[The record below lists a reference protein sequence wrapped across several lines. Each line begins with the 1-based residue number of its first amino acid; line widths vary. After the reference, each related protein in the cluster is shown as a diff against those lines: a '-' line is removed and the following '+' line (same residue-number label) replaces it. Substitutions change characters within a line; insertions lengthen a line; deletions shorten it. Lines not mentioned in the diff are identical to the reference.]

1 MSKHPNILFLM
12 SDEHRPDVLGF
23 TGNDVVR
30 TPILDGLAKDAVVFN
45 NAYTP
50 SPICIPSRQC
60 IAAGQLPRTCKAE
73 KYGDDL
79 PPFSMTFAKRL
90 SQFGYA
96 AVCAGKLHHDG
107 PDQMQGWTTRIGF
120 DMNVEPRYIPGRD
133 EASFKAFKHPSSY
146 RSRDEAGEVIRSG
159 VGHGRYTHDRDAHAL
174 AGVKPFIEHHYND
187 VYADKPCAN
196 QPLLLKVSFNRPHL
210 PYLTTEEKINYY
222 LNRVPIYVE
231 DNDFEHQALNRGS
244 AIVGKHGITE
254 RDIRKATAA
263 YYGMVEEIDEDY
275 GKVIADLQHLG
286 QNMDDWWI
294 IFTADHGS
302 MLGQHGTW
310 SKSKFYEHSAR
321 VPLMIRP
328 PKTLRE
334 QWGMQAGK
342 TRFVEQNVNTC
353 DLFTTICQ
361 MADVPL
367 PAKKDTVFGRGLDSR
382 SLFPLMQSN
391 GPIEDWDDESISQFR
406 GGELMIKRGSLKYQY
421 YQDMPSNAMT
431 EVLFDLEADPTERKN
446 LINEPQYAQ
455 QLESFRKRCVALS
468 FGPDANEGYENA
480 GYPWQV

>member
-12 SDEHRPDVLGF
+12 SDEHRPDVLGYA
-23 TGNDVVR
+23 GNDVVR
-30 TPILDGLAKDAVVFN
+30 TPVLDDLARDAVVFN

-50 SPICIPSRQC
+50 SPICIPARQC
-60 IAAGQLPRTCKAE
+60 IGAGQLPRTCKAE

-120 DMNVEPRYIPGRD
+120 DMNVEPKYIPGRD
-133 EASFKAFKHPSSY
+133 DQSFKAFRHPSSY
-146 RSRDEAGEVIRSG
+146 RSRDEAGEVVRSG

-244 AIVGKHGITE
+244 AVIGKDGITE
-254 RDIRKATAA
+254 RDVRKATAA

-275 GKVIADLQHLG
+275 GKVITDLEHVG
-286 QNMDDWWI
+286 QDMDDWWI
-294 IFTADHGS
+294 IFTSDHGS

-328 PKTLRE
+328 PKSIRQ
-334 QWGMQAGK
+334 QWGMTPGK

-367 PAKKDTVFGRGLDSR
+367 PKQEDTVFGRGLDSR
-382 SLFPLMQSN
+382 SLYPLMQSD
-391 GPIEDWDDESISQFR
+391 GPVTDWDDESISQFR

-421 YQDMPSNAMT
+421 YENMPADEMT
-431 EVLFDLEADPTERKN
+431 EVLFDLTADPRECAN
-446 LINEPQYAQ
+446 LINEPEYADI
-455 QLESFRKRCVALS
+455 LASFRLRCAQLG
-468 FGPDANEGYENA
+468 FGPEADAAYTNA
-480 GYPWQV
+480 GYTWQV

>member
-30 TPILDGLAKDAVVFN
+30 TPVLDDLAKDAVVFN

-120 DMNVEPRYIPGRD
+120 DMNVEPKYIPGRD
-133 EASFKAFKHPSSY
+133 DESFKAFRHPSSY
-146 RSRDEAGEVIRSG
+146 RSRDEAGEVVRSG

-187 VYADKPCAN
+187 IYADKPCAN

-210 PYLTTEEKINYY
+210 PYLTTEDKINYY

-231 DNDFEHQALNRGS
+231 DNDFEHTALNRGS
-244 AIVGKHGITE
+244 AVVGKDGITE
-254 RDIRKATAA
+254 RDVRKATAA
-263 YYGMVEEIDEDY
+263 YYGMVEEVDEDY
-275 GKVIADLQHLG
+275 GKVIADLKHVG

-328 PKTLRE
+328 PKAVRE
-334 QWGMQAGK
+334 QWGMQPGK
-342 TRFVEQNVNTC
+342 TRFVDQNVNTC

-361 MADVPL
+361 MANVPL
-367 PAKKDTVFGRGLDSR
+367 PKQEDTVFGRGLDSR
-382 SLFPLMQSN
+382 SLYPLMQSDEPVAN
-391 GPIEDWDDESISQFR
+391 WDDESISQFR
-406 GGELMIKRGSLKYQY
+406 GGELMIKQGSLKYQH
-421 YQDMPSNAMT
+421 YQNMPSNEMT
-431 EVLFDLEADPTERKN
+431 EVLFDLAVDPDERVN
-446 LINEPQYAQ
+446 LINEPEYTEA
-455 QLESFRKRCVALS
+455 LKALRRRCAALG
-468 FGPDANEGYENA
+468 FGPDAVAQYENA

>member
-30 TPILDGLAKDAVVFN
+30 TPVLDDLARDAVVFN

-107 PDQMQGWTTRIGF
+107 PDQMQGWTTRIGS
-120 DMNVEPRYIPGRD
+120 DMNVEPKYIPGRD
-133 EASFKAFKHPSSY
+133 DESFKAFRHPSSY
-146 RSRDEAGEVIRSG
+146 RSRDEAGEVVRSG

-244 AIVGKHGITE
+244 AVVGKDGITE
-254 RDIRKATAA
+254 RDVRKATAA

-275 GKVIADLQHLG
+275 GKVIADLKHVG
-286 QNMDDWWI
+286 QDIDDWWI

-328 PKTLRE
+328 PRSVRD
-334 QWGMQAGK
+334 QWGMQPGK
-342 TRFVEQNVNTC
+342 TRFVNQNVNTC

-367 PAKKDTVFGRGLDSR
+367 PQQEDTVFGRGLDSR
-382 SLFPLMQSN
+382 SLFPLMQSD
-391 GPIEDWDDESISQFR
+391 GWVSDWDDESISQFR
-406 GGELMIKRGSLKYQY
+406 GGELMIKQGSLKYQY
-421 YQDMPSNAMT
+421 YENMSADEMT
-431 EVLFDLEADPTERKN
+431 EVLFDLAVDPTECVN
-446 LINEPQYAQ
+446 LINKPEYAAVLTSLRQ
-455 QLESFRKRCVALS
+455 RCAALG
-468 FGPDANEGYENA
+468 FGPDAVGEYENA
-480 GYPWQV
+480 GYRWQL